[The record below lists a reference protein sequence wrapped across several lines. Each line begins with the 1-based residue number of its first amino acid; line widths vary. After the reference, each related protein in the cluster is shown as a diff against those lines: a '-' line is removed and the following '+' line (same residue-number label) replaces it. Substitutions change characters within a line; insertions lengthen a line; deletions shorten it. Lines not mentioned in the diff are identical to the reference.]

1 MSDKPLGEILVDDGR
16 ITRLQLAEALQIQ
29 KEERGRIGEVLVSL
43 GYATK
48 RQIRLVIREFK
59 KRIPLGE
66 YLLEAGVI
74 TPEDLDYALAQRDGS
89 REPLGQILVN
99 AEIISEEQLAKYLS
113 DQLDM
118 PYIEPYQRLV
128 DISLFNRLP
137 RVFMRHNLILPLFKN
152 NGIVT
157 ICVTGLPDEATT
169 SQLAAVFGDEFDL
182 AISTPSRIQETIN
195 ALIAHRAMPEQ
206 NMELEERNTSDDVNR
221 IDLTETNFDQT
232 NNEFRAVE
240 WMNYIINEALRENAS
255 DIHLESMPECV
266 RVRLRVNGL
275 MTHKIDLPISVRAG
289 VFRRIKALAGMKFAD
304 SFRDQEGRLLGQT
317 ETTNIDLRVSSFVG
331 IHGESI
337 NMRVF
342 SQEVGVMS
350 LADVGLTPNA
360 YGALQ
365 NALRQPSGLV
375 IYCGPPG
382 SGKTTTMFASLN
394 KINERHLK
402 VVTIEDPVEYH
413 LPGVVQT
420 QMSSHRDACLSEIIE
435 SAVHQDPDVIV
446 VGEIGHDD
454 ETKVV
459 LRASLTGYKMFSTFH
474 ANDVLG
480 ALLRLGGDS
489 LATFM
494 RSSTP
499 FTIVCQRLVRKIC
512 PDCRT
517 IVAPEPKLVAQF
529 PIRDFDP
536 EKYDFCHGVGC
547 ASCHNS
553 GYQGRT
559 GIIEVLTITDT
570 MRKAY
575 MDGVSSREFLRLA
588 RAASPYLTI
597 GEVGALKAIR
607 QITTVEEVFR
617 VAPTTSH
624 FREDGDLLSFP
635 EIENISESAGAV
647 D

>member
-1 MSDKPLGEILVDDGR
+1 MSNKPLGKILVEGGR
-16 ITRLQLAEALQIQ
+16 ITQLQLAEALQIQ
-29 KEERGRIGEVLVSL
+29 KEERGRIGEILVTL
-43 GYATK
+43 GFATK

-74 TPEDLDYALAQRDGS
+74 TPEDLDFALAQCNGS
-89 REPLGQILVN
+89 REPLGQILVK

-137 RVFMRHNLILPLFKN
+137 RVFIRHNLILPLYKN

-157 ICVTGLPDEATT
+157 IAVPGLPDETIA

-195 ALIAHRAMPEQ
+195 ALIAHRPMPEQ
-206 NMELEERNTSDDVNR
+206 NLVLDAASAAESVNR
-221 IDLTETNFDQT
+221 IDLTETQFDQS
-232 NNEFRAVE
+232 NSEFRAVE
-240 WMNYIINEALRENAS
+240 WMNYIINEAIRDRAS

-266 RVRLRVNGL
+266 RIRFRVNGL
-275 MTHKIDLPISVRAG
+275 MAHKIDLPLDVRAG

-342 SQEVGVMS
+342 SQESGVMP
-350 LADVGLTPNA
+350 LNDVGLTPNTYA
-360 YGALQ
+360 ILQ
-365 NALRQPSGLV
+365 HALRQSSGLV
-375 IYCGPPG
+375 IFCGPPG
-382 SGKTTTMFASLN
+382 SGKTTSMFAAIN

-420 QMSSHRDACLSEIIE
+420 QMSSHRDATLAEIIE

-446 VGEIGHDD
+446 VGEIGHDE
-454 ETKVV
+454 ETRVV
-459 LRASLTGYKMFSTFH
+459 LRAALTGYKMFFTFH

-480 ALLRLGGDS
+480 ALLRLGGDHLS
-489 LATFM
+489 TLM

-499 FTIVCQRLVRKIC
+499 LTIVCQRLVRQIC
-512 PDCRT
+512 PECKT
-517 IVAPEPKLVAQF
+517 HISPEPRLVAQL
-529 PIRDFDP
+529 PIRDFDA

-553 GYQGRT
+553 GYHGRT
-559 GIIEVLTITDT
+559 GIIEALTVTDA
-570 MRKAY
+570 MRRAY
-575 MDGVSSREFLRLA
+575 LSGASSQDFIRLA
-588 RAASPYLTI
+588 RESAPFLSI

-607 QITTVEEVFR
+607 QLTTVEEVLR
-617 VAPTTSH
+617 VAPMTSN
-624 FREDGDLLSFP
+624 FRADGELLSFP
-635 EIENISESAGAV
+635 EIEHISESAGIV